1 MKVQSIGFRLL
12 FGGCL
17 AVLLPLSI
25 VGFISTNKSSK
36 ALEELATTSAK
47 SSVQDIANLVENTL
61 MEEKKIVL
69 ALASDTLVRSV
80 GKKVKESSIEAA
92 KDDIK
97 ILRDDMK
104 RKYKNLGEQYLGIF
118 VTDSAGKLYT
128 GELANGEEYKGSD
141 VSSRDYFQEA
151 KKTQKASIGDVVKS
165 KATGELISV
174 ICAPILTDSGE
185 FLGVFGMPIKAT
197 ALTDLVSKKKF
208 GETGYA
214 FMLNNA
220 AMVIAHPKNENILS
234 LDFSK
239 TKGLEDIGKNMGQ
252 GKPGVLSYT
261 EEGLERIAGYAPIA
275 ITGWSVAVTQ
285 GKDELLSASRTI
297 RNSTLAVVLLS
308 LAIVSIVIFFAA
320 RAIVTPI
327 NKAVAGLKDI
337 AEGEGDLTMRLPITS
352 SDEVGEMSRWFNVF
366 IEKLQNIIRQITV
379 DTQQVNHAANS
390 LSSISGLLQDHAQ
403 ETSQLSENVATAAEE
418 MSANLSSVA
427 AGMEESTTNTSMVA
441 SAAEEMTATI
451 NEIAANAEQARAITG
466 KAVQQAES
474 ASAKISDLSQ
484 AAEAINKVTE
494 AITEISEQTNLLALN
509 ATIEAARA
517 GEAGKGFAV
526 VANEIKE
533 LAKQTASATFDIKN
547 RIQEVQETT
556 SATTKEITQISTII
570 HSVNEIVATI
580 SVAVGEQSTATQ
592 EIAGNISQ
600 ASQGLSEVNENVN
613 QISTVAATITE
624 DIALVNTASSSIS
637 TSSNDVKSSADSLH
651 ALASRLST
659 IIKSFKV

>member
-17 AVLLPLSI
+17 AVIIPLSI
-25 VGFISTNKSSK
+25 VGYISTTKSSR
-36 ALEELATTSAK
+36 ALENLATTAAQSSAL
-47 SSVQDIANLVENTL
+47 DIATLVENIL
-61 MEEKKIVL
+61 IEEKKIVL
-69 ALASDTLVRSV
+69 SLAADTLVQSV
-80 GKKVKESSIEAA
+80 AKKIKESSIEAA
-92 KDDIK
+92 TEAIK
-97 ILRDDMK
+97 TLRDDMK
-104 RKYKNLGEQYLGIF
+104 KKYKNLGDQYLGIF
-118 VTDSAGKLYT
+118 VTDNVGKLYT
-128 GELANGEEYKGSD
+128 GELANGQEYKGSE
-141 VSSRDYFQEA
+141 VSGRDYFQEA
-151 KKTQKASIGDVVKS
+151 KKTMKVAIGDVVKS
-165 KATGELISV
+165 KSTGELISV
-174 ICAPILTDSGE
+174 ICAPILSDSGE

-214 FMLNNA
+214 FMLNSSA
-220 AMVIAHPKNENILS
+220 TVIAHPKNDFILS

-239 TKGLEDIGKNMGQ
+239 TKGLEEIGKSMIQ
-252 GKPGVLSYT
+252 GKPGMISY
-261 EEGLERIAGYAPIA
+261 EEDGMKRIAGYAPITT
-275 ITGWSVAVTQ
+275 TGWSIAITQ
-285 GKDELLSASRTI
+285 SKDELLSASRAI
-297 RNSTLAVVLLS
+297 RNSTVAVVLIS
-308 LAIVSIVIFFAA
+308 LAVFSAIIFFAA

-337 AEGEGDLTMRLPITS
+337 AEGEGNLTMRLPITS
-352 SDEVGEMSRWFNVF
+352 NDEVGEMSRWFNLF

-379 DTQQVNHAANS
+379 DTQQVDHSATS
-390 LSSISGLLQDHAQ
+390 LSSISGMLQKNAR

-418 MSANLSSVA
+418 MSANLNSVA

-451 NEIAANAEQARAITG
+451 NEIAGNAEQARAISK
-466 KAVQQAES
+466 KAVQHAES
-474 ASAKISDLSQ
+474 TSAKIGDLSK

-533 LAKQTASATFDIKN
+533 LAKQTASATLDIKN

-556 SATTKEITQISTII
+556 TATTKEISQISTII
-570 HSVNEIVATI
+570 HSVNDIVATI
-580 SVAVGEQSTATQ
+580 SIAVGEQSTATQ

-600 ASQGLSEVNENVN
+600 ASQGLSEVNENIN
-613 QISTVAATITE
+613 QISTVATTITQ
-624 DIALVNTASSSIS
+624 DIAMVNSASSSIS
-637 TSSNDVKSSADSLH
+637 ESSNDVKGSADSLH